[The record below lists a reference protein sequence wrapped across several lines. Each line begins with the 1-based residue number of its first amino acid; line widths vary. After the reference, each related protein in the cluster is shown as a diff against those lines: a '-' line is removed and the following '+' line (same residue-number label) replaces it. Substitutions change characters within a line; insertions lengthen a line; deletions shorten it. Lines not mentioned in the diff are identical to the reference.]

1 MIIKSMQHYV
11 VNTIKTQVS
20 KLDLNFCYK
29 ELDKNIHHLK
39 DNVGQFIGFRMTATY
54 SKNKIYKLLVVSSLY
69 VCNVAIENVYIYIC
83 VCQHPYIGFIQGKG
97 DAKERVRRLNTL
109 FWGVTKWSNCQGR

>member
-1 MIIKSMQHYV
+1 MQHYV

-69 VCNVAIENVYIYIC
+69 VCNVAIENVYIYIY
-83 VCQHPYIGFIQGKG
+83 VFVNIRTLDSYRGKVMQKKGFG
-97 DAKERVRRLNTL
+97 D
-109 FWGVTKWSNCQGR
+109 